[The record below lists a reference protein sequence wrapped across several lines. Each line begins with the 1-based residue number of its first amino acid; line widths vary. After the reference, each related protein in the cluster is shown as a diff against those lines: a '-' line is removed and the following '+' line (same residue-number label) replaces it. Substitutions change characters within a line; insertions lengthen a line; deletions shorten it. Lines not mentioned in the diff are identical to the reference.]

1 MIYIPRL
8 LQNSDERKFT
18 ELQLLSE
25 KQKIIVILAE
35 PGAGKSY
42 LLDNLAQQLG
52 IKKNAANIFAH
63 SNPKVCLSLL
73 IDGLDELVRVDSSA
87 ITKVLVM
94 AESTGAE
101 KIILSSRSSEW
112 FKAIHSNAN
121 RFLIQNLCCFICNPL
136 IQKSNNISFIHIT
149 HSMMPSNF

>member
-112 FKAIHSNAN
+112 SQSHTQQCK
-121 RFLIQNLCCFICNPL
+121 
-136 IQKSNNISFIHIT
+136 
-149 HSMMPSNF
+149 